1 MRSARRSLDRLA
13 GWLPLLLLGGLAALT
28 YWLDAQVHDPGPRR
42 DGSGRHDPDL
52 FAEGVRAVE
61 LDADGR
67 PTQTLAAAVARHY
80 PDDGTIE
87 FEGPKLAVTR
97 PGQPAFTIEAKRARV
112 SGDRENAYFEGSV
125 RATRE
130 AGPEPGDGTRIS
142 LATEFLHVIPKQDRA
157 QTDQPVTIEEGRGI
171 IRATGL
177 ILDNASK
184 TLKLKSEV
192 RGTMQPSTL
201 AR

>member
-42 DGSGRHDPDL
+42 DGSGRHEPDL

-87 FEGPKLAVTR
+87 FEAPRLAVSR
-97 PGQPAFTIEAKRARV
+97 AGQPSFTIEAQRARV
-112 SGDRENAYFEGSV
+112 SGDRENAYFEGAV

-130 AGPEPGDGTRIS
+130 AGPDQGGEARIA
-142 LATEFLHVIPKQDRA
+142 LTTEFLHVIPKQDRA
-157 QTDQPVTIEEGRGI
+157 QTDRPVTIEEGRGI

-192 RGTMQPSTL
+192 RGTLQPGNL
-201 AR
+201 AK

>member
-1 MRSARRSLDRLA
+1 VRHTSRTLDRLA
-13 GWLPLLLLGGLAALT
+13 GWLPILILGGLAALT
-28 YWLDAQVHDPGPRR
+28 YWLDAQVRDPGPGR
-42 DGSGRHDPDL
+42 DGSGRHDPDM

-67 PTQTLAAAVARHY
+67 PTQRLSAARARHY
-80 PDDGTIE
+80 PDDGTVE
-87 FEGPKLAVTR
+87 FEGPKLSVTR
-97 PGQPAFTIEAKRARV
+97 PDQPSFTIEAQRARI

-125 RATRE
+125 RALRE
-130 AGPEPGDGTRIS
+130 PRPGSGDDARLT
-142 LATEFLHVIPKQDRA
+142 LATEYLHVIPKQDRA
-157 QTDQPVTIEEGRGI
+157 QTDKPVTIEEGRGI

-177 ILDNASK
+177 VLDNASK

>member
-1 MRSARRSLDRLA
+1 MSSARRTLDRLT

-28 YWLDAQVHDPGPRR
+28 YWLDAQVRDPGPGRDARR
-42 DGSGRHDPDL
+42 HEPDL

-61 LDADGR
+61 LDAEGR
-67 PTQTLAAAVARHY
+67 PTQTLSASRARHF

-87 FEGPKLAVTR
+87 FENPRLAVTR
-97 PGQPAFTIEAKRARV
+97 PGQPAFRVEAKQARV
-112 SGDRENAYFEGSV
+112 SGDRENAYFEGNV

-130 AGPEPGDGTRIS
+130 AGDAGGDEPRIT

-157 QTDQPVTIEEGRGI
+157 ETDKAVTIEEGRGI
-171 IRATGL
+171 IRATGFV
-177 ILDNASK
+177 LDNASK
-184 TLKLKSEV
+184 TIKLKSEV
-192 RGTMQPSTL
+192 RGTIEPAGL